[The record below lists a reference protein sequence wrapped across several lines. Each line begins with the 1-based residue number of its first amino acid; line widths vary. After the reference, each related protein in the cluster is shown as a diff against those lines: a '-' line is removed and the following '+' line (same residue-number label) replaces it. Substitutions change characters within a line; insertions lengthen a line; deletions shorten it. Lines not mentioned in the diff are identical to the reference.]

1 MLEILQRGMSHGIRL
16 AAYIETPVFTENLF
30 KVFFFLFEVKHAK
43 TELKPEVTFYEFVCS
58 GFSIV

>member
-16 AAYIETPVFTENLF
+16 AAYIETPVFIENLL
-30 KVFFFLFEVKHAK
+30 KYFFLFEVKHAK